1 MRSHKGGIVLWT
13 LFIVTGIIFASGAIA
28 VYTVFMKPETK
39 STVPAFNNKLVVDAV
54 AEAEKLGLVVQ
65 LEDVAS
71 TLPEGRVLAQAPEA
85 GTELR
90 QGQVV
95 VLQVSRSG
103 ELHSVPDVRGK
114 SLTDAQN
121 EIKSSG
127 FALGDIVKIR
137 ENNIEAG
144 NVIAQSP
151 APDVKINSGMKID
164 LLVQDGTPQ
173 SEIVKVP
180 DVNRMSEQEARD
192 ALDALGLKVNAID
205 RVYSPLVP
213 EGLAIETRPAAGS
226 TMRAGQGVSLKIATQ
241 RRPAGFM
248 DANTNSSSNAN
259 GSIRRVTS
267 QPSESK
273 EEKNEKAQT
282 PANSTTAKST
292 ASANTQ
298 QKTPASQ
305 QKTASATENIKQ
317 EAAKPAAPVST
328 PKAEA
333 PAKPASTPAAQTTP
347 AASQQSSSTGSKTA
361 RIRYIVPPIARP
373 MNLRVELTDPS
384 GKRDVLNKQVR
395 AGENVST
402 TAKYSQECVITIYLG
417 GESVWQEK
425 QR

>member
-1 MRSHKGGIVLWT
+1 MRSHKGGVVLWT
-13 LFIVTGIIFASGAIA
+13 LFIVTGIVFASGAIA
-28 VYTVFMKPETK
+28 VYTVFIKPEGK
-39 STVPAFNNKLVVDAV
+39 STVPSFNNQFISDAV

-65 LEDVAS
+65 LENVAS
-71 TLPEGRVLAQAPEA
+71 TLPEGRVLAQAPDA

-90 QGQVV
+90 KGQVII
-95 VLQVSRSG
+95 LQVSRGG
-103 ELHSVPDVRGK
+103 ELYAVPDVRGK

-137 ENNIEAG
+137 ENNIQAG

-151 APDVKINSGMKID
+151 APDVRIGSGRKID

-192 ALDALGLKVNAID
+192 ALDAVGLKVNAID

-213 EGLAIETRPAAGS
+213 EGLAIETRPGAGS
-226 TMRAGQGVSLKIATQ
+226 TMRAGQGVTLKLASQ

-248 DANTNSSSNAN
+248 DANTTSTTTAN
-259 GSIRRVTS
+259 GSVRRVTS
-267 QPSESK
+267 QPNSSQST
-273 EEKNEKAQT
+273 NQAPAQT
-282 PANSTTAKST
+282 QNNQA
-292 ASANTQ
+292 Q
-298 QKTPASQ
+298 ASQ
-305 QKTASATENIKQ
+305 QKTSTTTT
-317 EAAKPAAPVST
+317 PAVT
-328 PKAEA
+328 TQKA
-333 PAKPASTPAAQTTP
+333 PASTPAPAPQQKTAATTP
-347 AASQQSSSTGSKTA
+347 AASQPASSGGNKTA
-361 RIRYIVPPIARP
+361 RIRYVVPPIAKP

-384 GKRDVLNKQVR
+384 GKRDVLNKQVS
-395 AGENVST
+395 AGENINT

-417 GESVWQEK
+417 GASVWQEK

>member
-28 VYTVFMKPETK
+28 VYTVFIKPEGK
-39 STVPAFNNKLVVDAV
+39 STVPSFNNQLITDAV

-65 LEDVAS
+65 LENVAS
-71 TLPEGRVLAQAPEA
+71 TLPEGRVLAQAPDA

-90 QGQVV
+90 KGQVII
-95 VLQVSRSG
+95 LQVSRGG
-103 ELHSVPDVRGK
+103 ELYAVPDVRGK
-114 SLTDAQN
+114 TLTDAQN

-137 ENNIEAG
+137 ENNIQAG

-151 APDVKINSGMKID
+151 APDVRIGSGRKID

-192 ALDALGLKVNAID
+192 ALDAVGLKVNAID

-213 EGLAIETRPAAGS
+213 EGLAIETRPGAGS
-226 TMRAGQGVSLKIATQ
+226 TMRAGQGVTLKLASQ

-248 DANTNSSSNAN
+248 DANTTSTTTAN
-259 GSIRRVTS
+259 GSVRRVTS
-267 QPSESK
+267 QQNSSQST
-273 EEKNEKAQT
+273 NQAQAQ
-282 PANSTTAKST
+282 PQ
-292 ASANTQ
+292 NTQ
-298 QKTPASQ
+298 AQAKTTTQAPASQ
-305 QKTASATENIKQ
+305 QKASAST
-317 EAAKPAAPVST
+317 PAAT
-328 PKAEA
+328 TQKA
-333 PAKPASTPAAQTTP
+333 PAATSTAQQKAPASTPAPAPQQKTASTTP
-347 AASQQSSSTGSKTA
+347 AASQQASSASGGSKTA
-361 RIRYIVPPIARP
+361 RIRYVVPPIARP

-395 AGENVST
+395 AGESVNT